1 MKENA
6 PENVRI
12 LRFFG
17 SDDADRTQTL
27 RQLTEDGKV
36 TFREMRKG
44 SEVLVALQCEQGKN
58 STKLLD
64 HCQEKLQQVCSP
76 AMYAT
81 NEVTLAQAAVD
92 VLQLRD
98 KLFVAADAETSAL
111 LESRLEKLP
120 AARGIFDFGQQSY
133 SHPRF
138 AEKIEQAGA
147 AMEKP
152 VLAAQSRVREAFRLS
167 GADFAISC
175 VSAEVGSVILLG
187 GKKGFWQRTVPQ
199 GENSALWMLD
209 MLRRA
214 ALDKPQAS
222 GTSWQSY
229 NVAQRGPAMPQS
241 KGPKPV
247 FDYLPPS
254 GGETTLPDDAPGTE
268 TPQAAAARQAYAAA
282 AAVPEQPDTGFPP
295 PQPVQ
300 TPTQST
306 PAKKKNGAVT
316 LLVSLLLV
324 LVLSAAAVG
333 AAWFVSGGELA
344 SFWNGKYFSSSNI
357 NGAQLI

>member
-36 TFREMRKG
+36 TFQEMHKG
-44 SEVLVALQCEQGKN
+44 SEVLVALQCDQGKN
-58 STKLLD
+58 NAKLLD
-64 HCQEKLQQVCSP
+64 HCQETLQRVCSP

-81 NEVTLAQAAVD
+81 NDVTLAQAAVD
-92 VLQLRD
+92 VMQLRD
-98 KLFVAADAETSAL
+98 KLFVAADAETSAI

-120 AARGIFDFGQQSY
+120 AAHGVFDFGQQSY
-133 SHPRF
+133 NHPRF

-147 AMEKP
+147 AMEQP

-167 GADFAISC
+167 GADFAIAC
-175 VSAEVGSVILLG
+175 VSVEAGGVILLG

-199 GENSALWMLD
+199 SESAALWMLD

-229 NVAQRGPAMPQS
+229 SVAGQRGPVLPREA
-241 KGPKPV
+241 GPKPV
-247 FDYLPPS
+247 FDYLPPR
-254 GGETTLPDDAPGTE
+254 GDEPAPGM
-268 TPQAAAARQAYAAA
+268 PAAADASQHAMRKAYAAA
-282 AAVPEQPDTGFPP
+282 SYSDPAQRAFPQPP
-295 PQPVQ
+295 PPA
-300 TPTQST
+300 PRP
-306 PAKKKNGAVT
+306 PAKKHSGAVT
-316 LLVSLLLV
+316 LLVSLLV
-324 LVLSAAAVG
+324 LVIVSAAAVG
-333 AAWFVSGGELA
+333 AAWYVSGGELA
-344 SFWNGKYFSSSNI
+344 SFWNGKYLSSSNV
-357 NGAQLI
+357 NGAQLL